1 MKLVSIVL
9 PTYNGEKFL
18 RQSIESVLNQTYQNW
33 ELIIVNDCSTD
44 SSLKIA
50 EEYAKKDSR
59 VKVISNSSN
68 KKLPASLNAGFDLA
82 KGEYW
87 TWTSDDNWY
96 LPDAIEKMAR
106 TLDNNPDV
114 GLIYAN
120 MVFVNEQGKEVRK
133 KKRREAGTLFTG
145 DCIGACFLYRASDA
159 KKAGKY
165 REDLFCA
172 EDYEFWLRLYC
183 NGVKFKLIS
192 EFLYFY
198 RMHGESISATKKHLV
213 DARTA
218 EIKLEYY
225 DKFPASNRKK
235 CSSLFKQYR
244 RILSPEL
251 LEKIYQKAPVWGR
264 IFRVIKGI
272 KKHNERRRK

>member
-18 RQSIESVLNQTYQNW
+18 RQSIESVLNQTYQDW

-44 SSLKIA
+44 TSKQIA
-50 EEYAKKDSR
+50 EEYVKKDKRISLLNN
-59 VKVISNSSN
+59 KVNS
-68 KKLPASLNAGFDLA
+68 KLPASLNNGFAVA

-96 LPDAIEKMAR
+96 APEAIEKMVR
-106 TLDNNPDV
+106 VLDNNSDIGFV
-114 GLIYAN
+114 YTN
-120 MVFVNEQGKEVRK
+120 MVAVNEQGKEARI
-133 KKRREAGTLFTG
+133 KKRKDASTLFTG
-145 DCIGACFLYRASDA
+145 CCIGACFLYRASDA
-159 KKAGKY
+159 KRAGKY

-183 NGVKFKLIS
+183 NGVKFKLIP

-198 RMHGESISATKKHLV
+198 RENSGSLSATKKDLV
-213 DARTA
+213 NARTA
-218 EIKLEYY
+218 EIKLEYW
-225 DKFPASNRKK
+225 DKFPCSNRKK

-244 RILSPEL
+244 RIHSHEL
-251 LEKIYQKAPVWGR
+251 LEKIYQKAPIWGR
-264 IFRVIKGI
+264 IFKIIGGK
-272 KKHNERRRK
+272 KKHNR